1 MPTKLTEPIEEQ
13 VRQFVTD
20 NIRPAEVEGYDPT
33 QTNIDADDHLPVS
46 SDYSRWGDAYPAVFV
61 REGDG
66 AGSPQVPNSGN
77 TGYNG
82 LQGDGSG
89 LNQYTIY
96 NVSVSVQAVKPAED
110 MDMYLNG
117 VNAEDLV
124 FEIYQEIHQQV
135 QENVT
140 TALDDAIFAG
150 MTPPTVTRSNDES
163 DSGSTATW
171 IQRAGTVNVGVL
183 NTP

>member
-1 MPTKLTEPIEEQ
+1 MPTKLTDPVEEQ
-13 VRQFVTD
+13 VRQFITD
-20 NIRPAEVEGYDPT
+20 NIRPAEIEGYDPT
-33 QTNIDADDHLPVS
+33 QTDPTADDHLPVS
-46 SDYSRWGDAYPAVFV
+46 SDYSQWGDAYPAVFV

-66 AGSPQVPNSGN
+66 AGGPTVPNSGT

-89 LNQYTIY
+89 VNQTAVY

-110 MDMYLNG
+110 MTMYLNG
-117 VNAEDLV
+117 VGAEELV

-135 QENVT
+135 QQNAED
-140 TALDDAIFAG
+140 ALSEALFVG
-150 MTPPTVTRSNDES
+150 LSPPTVVRDNETT

-171 IQRAGTVNVGVL
+171 IQRSGTASVGVI
-183 NTP
+183 NEP